1 MRTTEASV
9 KGRVPVKRLFEGGKA
24 DLGLVG
30 QVLARKPAPSQFL
43 AHLGADHFVLF
54 GGKVVVI
61 HSGRNIPHIPV
72 HFHHRVAEGAGRKTF
87 FTLAKQAEVVVSNPS
102 MAWQWG

>member
-9 KGRVPVKRLFEGGKA
+9 KGRVPVKRLFQGGKA

-30 QVLARKPAPSQFL
+30 QVLARKPAARQFL
-43 AHLGADHFVLF
+43 AHLGADHFILF

-61 HSGRNIPHIPV
+61 HGGRNIPHIPA
-72 HFHHRVAEGAGRKTF
+72 HFHHRRGGTRRKKDVLHLGEAGI
-87 FTLAKQAEVVVSNPS
+87 S
-102 MAWQWG
+102 GCI

>member
-9 KGRVPVKRLFEGGKA
+9 KGRVPVKRLFQGGKA

-30 QVLARKPAPSQFL
+30 QVLARKPSPGQFL
-43 AHLGADHFVLF
+43 ADLGANHFILF

-61 HSGRNIPHIPV
+61 HGGRNIPHIPA
-72 HFHHRVAEGAGRKTF
+72 HFHLAVAEGAGRKTF
-87 FTLAKQAEVVVSNPS
+87 FTLAKQAEVAVSNPS